1 MKNKFIAIP
10 LAAAL
15 LLTAC
20 SNNENTPADGSETQS
35 SPTENPTASNTEQ
48 VTEASAETTV
58 AENTTSDTVSFLIGL
73 DGNPIFLSDLIKVT
87 DLEENELTGEGITID
102 KLDADSFGTGE
113 CEGFCYLA
121 DPIKPAQNT
130 LDTAGFEFP
139 GYEGVAE
146 GYDNSVF
153 KRYNVGDKYGDLT
166 VKKAAVKF
174 DSEAYNTETFGWE
187 PMRKGKDIDFPEV
200 FYKEQYVEFEGEV
213 TLTGYLRVN
222 ESSDYFP
229 ELAGETEFLVDDK
242 SAILPVAHSEK
253 DLDEKGGFN
262 TFGYCTS
269 FGVYGENFIASLDPY
284 GSISLGNI
292 ETFAADT
299 SKLDLNPAGYTK
311 VKVTIDNI
319 VMPGNIDFFNG
330 IANIKAEVKKLEVME

>member
-1 MKNKFIAIP
+1 MKNKILAVP

-20 SNNENTPADGSETQS
+20 SNRENTPVESGDTQS
-35 SPTENPTASNTEQ
+35 SSITDLETNQTEGTSTETACSSEKP
-48 VTEASAETTV
+48 
-58 AENTTSDTVSFLIGL
+58 DTVSFLIGL
-73 DGNPIFLSDLIKVT
+73 DGNPVFLSDLIKVT
-87 DLEENELTGEGITID
+87 DLEGKELTGEGITLD

-130 LDTAGFEFP
+130 LDTAGYEFP
-139 GYEGVAE
+139 GYDGVAE
-146 GYDNSVF
+146 GYDSSVF

-166 VKKAAVKF
+166 VKKAGVKF

-187 PMRKGKDIDFPEV
+187 PMLKGKDIDFPGV

-242 SAILPVAHSEK
+242 SNLLPVAHAEK

-269 FGVYGENFIASLDPY
+269 FGVYGENFISSLDPY

-292 ETFAADT
+292 KTFAVDT
-299 SKLDLNPAGYTK
+299 SKIDLNPSSYTK

-319 VMPGNIDFFNG
+319 VMPGDIEFFNG
-330 IANIKAEVKKLEVME
+330 AAKVKAEVKKLEVID